1 MTGHDL
7 LSYTLQMFTYYC
19 QIVND
24 VCVGKHTQV
33 RDNFVV
39 SVLSFLLN
47 VGSRNQTEVLL
58 STQMLMHWPPGSG
71 RSPDQHI
78 LRVTK

>member
-1 MTGHDL
+1 MMGHDL
-7 LSYTLQMFTYYC
+7 LSYTLQMFTYC

-24 VCVGKHTQV
+24 VCVGKHTQI

-58 STQMLMHWPPGSG
+58 SIQMLMH
-71 RSPDQHI
+71 
-78 LRVTK
+78 